1 MNKFQRAIADLK
13 GGIEGGVDDIR
24 HEYERAVW
32 GRKTT
37 GEVNIFPTDSPE
49 AQPPEL
55 AGKDI
60 DNDMD
65 I

>member
-1 MNKFQRAIADLK
+1 MNKFQRATAGLK
-13 GGIEGGVDDIR
+13 GGIKEGVDDIR

-37 GEVNIFPTDSPE
+37 GEVNIFLTDSPE
-49 AQPPEL
+49 APPPEL
-55 AGKDI
+55 AGEDI
-60 DNDMD
+60 DNNMD